1 MPNKMQ
7 IDQGISIIF
16 GTLVDSVQEIV
27 DRQLRSN
34 QVFFLI
40 FFFQFKNG
48 INVYRQN
55 TMAMNTSLN

>member
-1 MPNKMQ
+1 MQ
-7 IDQGISIIF
+7 IDQEISIIF

-40 FFFQFKNG
+40 FFFSIQK
-48 INVYRQN
+48 
-55 TMAMNTSLN
+55 